1 MEASRFRVTLPLM
14 DAVTPLTA
22 LAARRVLLIVC
33 GGIAAYKSPD
43 VVRRLRDAGADVQVV
58 MTPAASAFITPLT
71 LQAVSGREV
80 RLELFDSAAEAA
92 MGHIELARWA
102 DVILIAPATA
112 DFLAR
117 LRLGLA
123 NDLATA
129 VCLASEAPLLA
140 APAMNQQMW
149 KHPATQDNLA
159 ALAARGVH
167 FAGPGAGSQACGEV
181 GPGRMLEALE
191 ICAAT
196 AALFARGVLSGC
208 RVLLTAGPTR
218 EPIDPVRYISNH
230 SSGKMG
236 YAIANALREA
246 GAQVTLIS
254 GPTSLASPNGVAM
267 VQVETAQQMFDAVMV
282 RLPTDI
288 FVATA
293 AVADYRVDHAAAHK
307 IKRKDR
313 ALELTLVPN
322 EDILKSVAT
331 SAVPPFTVGF
341 AAETDE
347 VERHAREKL
356 EKKAIDMVAAN
367 LVGGAGLGFNA
378 DDNELLV
385 IWRGGSQRLARAAKT
400 QLARAL
406 VDVIAA
412 RYAARTDSQTRVY
425 SGS

>member
-1 MEASRFRVTLPLM
+1 M
-14 DAVTPLTA
+14 DAATPPNA
-22 LAARRVLLIVC
+22 LAARRILLIVS
-33 GGIAAYKSPD
+33 GGIAAYKAPD
-43 VVRRLRDAGADVQVV
+43 VVRRLRDAGAEVQVV
-58 MTPAASAFITPLT
+58 MTPAAGAFITPLT

-80 RLELFDSAAEAA
+80 RAELFDPAAEAA

-102 DVILIAPATA
+102 DAIVVAPATA

-117 LRLGLA
+117 LRLGMA

-129 VCLASEAPLLA
+129 VCLASEAPILA

-159 ALAARGVH
+159 ALTARGVRL
-167 FAGPGAGSQACGEV
+167 AGPGAGSQACGEV
-181 GPGRMLEALE
+181 GPGRMQEAHE

-196 AALFARGVLSGC
+196 AALFERDLLTGV

-236 YAIANALREA
+236 YAIATALRDA
-246 GAQVTLIS
+246 GARVTLVS
-254 GPTSLASPNGVAM
+254 GPTILPPPAGVTLLR
-267 VQVETAQQMFDAVMV
+267 VETANEMHDAVMA

-293 AVADYRVDHAAAHK
+293 AVADYRIDNAAANK
-307 IKRKDR
+307 IKRSDS
-313 ALELTLVPN
+313 ALELKLVPN
-322 EDILKSVAT
+322 PDILKCVAAT
-331 SAVPPFTVGF
+331 RPPPFTVGF
-341 AAETDE
+341 AAETND
-347 VERHAREKL
+347 VERHARDKL
-356 EKKAIDMVAAN
+356 ERKAIDMVAAN

-385 IWRGGSQRLARAAKT
+385 IWREGSKLLPRAAKT
-400 QLARAL
+400 RLARAL
-406 VDVIAA
+406 VDVIAE
-412 RYAARTDSQTRVY
+412 RYAARASA
-425 SGS
+425 

>member
-1 MEASRFRVTLPLM
+1 MEARRFRVISRRM
-14 DAVTPLTA
+14 EAVTPLTA
-22 LAARRVLLIVC
+22 LAARRVLLIVG

-43 VVRRLRDAGADVQVV
+43 VVRRLRDAGAEVQVV

-80 RLELFDSAAEAA
+80 RNELFDSAAEAA

-102 DVILIAPATA
+102 DVILVAPATA

-129 VCLASEAPLLA
+129 VCLASQAPILA

-159 ALAARGVH
+159 VLRARGLR
-167 FAGPGAGSQACGEV
+167 FAGPGAGLQACGEV
-181 GPGRMLEALE
+181 GPGRMLEAIE
-191 ICAAT
+191 ICVAT
-196 AALFARGVLSGC
+196 AAIFETGLLAGQ

-236 YAIANALREA
+236 YALASALRDA
-246 GAQVTLIS
+246 GARVTLVS
-254 GPTSLASPNGVAM
+254 GPTALTAPVGITLLS
-267 VQVETAQQMFDAVMV
+267 VESAEQMFDAVMAS
-282 RLPTDI
+282 LPTDI
-288 FVATA
+288 FIATA
-293 AVADYRVDHAAAHK
+293 AVADYRPANAAELK
-307 IKRKDR
+307 IKRSSS
-313 ALELTLVPN
+313 TLDLQLVAN
-322 EDILKSVAT
+322 KDILKCVAAT
-331 SAVPPFTVGF
+331 SPAPFTVGF
-341 AAETDE
+341 AAETNDL
-347 VERHAREKL
+347 ERHARDKL
-356 EKKAIDMVAAN
+356 ENKAIDMVAAN
-367 LVGGAGLGFNA
+367 LVGGAGQGFNA

-385 IWRGGSQRLARAAKT
+385 LWRGGSQSLPRDTKTRLAH
-400 QLARAL
+400 AL

-412 RYAARTDSQTRVY
+412 RYAARHGGEAHVY
-425 SGS
+425 

>member
-1 MEASRFRVTLPLM
+1 MEAPRFRVISRVM

-22 LAARRVLLIVC
+22 LAARRVLLIVS

-43 VVRRLRDAGADVQVV
+43 VVRRLRDAGAEVQVV
-58 MTPAASAFITPLT
+58 MTPAASAFITPLS

-80 RLELFDSAAEAA
+80 RAELFDPSAEAA

-102 DVILIAPATA
+102 DVVLIAPATA

-129 VCLASEAPLLA
+129 VCLATEARMLA

-159 ALAARGVH
+159 ALVARGLR

-181 GPGRMLEALE
+181 GPGRMLEAVE

-196 AALFARGVLSGC
+196 AAVFERGLLSGR

-236 YAIANALREA
+236 YALATALREA
-246 GAQVTLIS
+246 GALVTLVS
-254 GPTSLASPNGVAM
+254 GPTNLPPPAGVSM
-267 VQVETAQQMFDAVMV
+267 VAVETAQQMHEAVMAC
-282 RLPTDI
+282 LPTDI

-293 AVADYRVDHAAAHK
+293 AVADYRVDHAAVNK
-307 IKRKDR
+307 IKRRDS
-313 ALELTLVPN
+313 ALELKLVPN
-322 EDILKSVAT
+322 EDILKCVAAT
-331 SAVPPFTVGF
+331 VPPPFTVGF
-341 AAETDE
+341 AAETND
-347 VERHAREKL
+347 VEQHARDKL
-356 EKKAIDMVAAN
+356 EHKAIDMVAAN
-367 LVGGAGLGFNA
+367 LVGGANLGFNA

-385 IWRGGSQRLARAAKT
+385 IWRGGSQRLPRTAKT
-400 QLARAL
+400 RLARAL

-412 RYAARTDSQTRVY
+412 RYAARVAV
-425 SGS
+425 

>member
-1 MEASRFRVTLPLM
+1 MM
-14 DAVTPLTA
+14 DAATPLTA

-33 GGIAAYKSPD
+33 GGIAAYKAPD
-43 VVRRLRDAGADVQVV
+43 VVRRLRDAGAEVQVV

-80 RLELFDSAAEAA
+80 RNELFDPAAEAA

-117 LRLGLA
+117 LRLGMANCLA
-123 NDLATA
+123 SA
-129 VCLASEAPLLA
+129 VCLATEAPLLA

-159 ALAARGVH
+159 ALAARGVR

-181 GPGRMLEALE
+181 GPGRMLEAVE

-196 AALFARGVLSGC
+196 AAMFEHGLLSGC

-236 YAIANALREA
+236 YAIAAALREA
-246 GAQVTLIS
+246 GALVTLVS
-254 GPTSLASPNGVAM
+254 GPTILAPPAGVQVVA
-267 VQVETAQQMFDAVMV
+267 VETAQQMYDAVMA

-293 AVADYRVDHAAAHK
+293 AVADYRVDNAATNK
-307 IKRKDR
+307 IKRRDS
-313 ALELTLVPN
+313 ALELKLVPN
-322 EDILKSVAT
+322 EDILKSVAAM
-331 SAVPPFTVGF
+331 SSPPFTVGF
-341 AAETDE
+341 AAETNAVDH
-347 VERHAREKL
+347 HAREKL
-356 EKKAIDMVAAN
+356 ERNAIDMVAAN
-367 LVGGAGLGFNA
+367 LVGAAGLGFNA

-385 IWRGGSQRLARAAKT
+385 IWRGGSQLLPRAAKT
-400 QLARAL
+400 RLARAL

-412 RYAARTDSQTRVY
+412 RFAARAQP
-425 SGS
+425 

>member
-1 MEASRFRVTLPLM
+1 M
-14 DAVTPLTA
+14 DAATPPNA
-22 LAARRVLLIVC
+22 LAARRILLIVS
-33 GGIAAYKSPD
+33 GGIAAYKAPD
-43 VVRRLRDAGADVQVV
+43 VVRRLRDAGAEVQVV
-58 MTPAASAFITPLT
+58 MTPAAGAFITPLT

-80 RLELFDSAAEAA
+80 RAELFDPAAEAA

-102 DVILIAPATA
+102 DAIVVAPATA

-117 LRLGLA
+117 LRLGMA

-129 VCLASEAPLLA
+129 VCLASEAPTLA

-159 ALAARGVH
+159 ALTARGVRL
-167 FAGPGAGSQACGEV
+167 AGPGAGSQACGEV
-181 GPGRMLEALE
+181 GPGRMQEAHE

-196 AALFARGVLSGC
+196 VALFERDLLTGV

-236 YAIANALREA
+236 YAIATALRDA
-246 GAQVTLIS
+246 GARVTLVS
-254 GPTSLASPNGVAM
+254 GPTILPPPAGVTLLR
-267 VQVETAQQMFDAVMV
+267 VETANEMHDAVMA

-293 AVADYRVDHAAAHK
+293 AVADYRIDNAAANK
-307 IKRKDR
+307 IKRSDS
-313 ALELTLVPN
+313 ALELKLVPN
-322 EDILKSVAT
+322 PDILKCVAAT
-331 SAVPPFTVGF
+331 RPPPFTVGF
-341 AAETDE
+341 AAETND
-347 VERHAREKL
+347 VERHARDKL
-356 EKKAIDMVAAN
+356 ERKAIDMVAAN

-385 IWRGGSQRLARAAKT
+385 IWREGSKLLPRAAKT
-400 QLARAL
+400 HLARAL
-406 VDVIAA
+406 VDVIAE
-412 RYAARTDSQTRVY
+412 RYAARASA
-425 SGS
+425 

>member
-1 MEASRFRVTLPLM
+1 MEAQRFRVISRVM

-22 LAARRVLLIVC
+22 LAARRVLLIVS
-33 GGIAAYKSPD
+33 GGIAAYKAPD
-43 VVRRLRDAGADVQVV
+43 VVRRLRDAGAEVQVV
-58 MTPAASAFITPLT
+58 MTPAAGAFITPLT
-71 LQAVSGREV
+71 LQAVSGHEV
-80 RLELFDSAAEAA
+80 RAELFDPAAEAA

-102 DVILIAPATA
+102 DVVLIAPATA

-129 VCLASEAPLLA
+129 VCLATEAPMLA

-159 ALAARGVH
+159 ALAARGLR

-181 GPGRMLEALE
+181 GPGRMLEAVE
-191 ICAAT
+191 ICGAT
-196 AALFARGVLSGC
+196 AALFERGLLTGS

-236 YAIANALREA
+236 YALAAALREA
-246 GAQVTLIS
+246 GALVTLVS
-254 GPTSLASPNGVAM
+254 GPTLLPPPPGVVM
-267 VQVETAQQMFDAVMV
+267 VAVETAQQMYEAVMA

-293 AVADYRVDHAAAHK
+293 AVADYRVDNAAANK
-307 IKRKDR
+307 IKRRDS
-313 ALELTLVPN
+313 ALELKLVPN
-322 EDILKSVAT
+322 QDILKCVAAT
-331 SAVPPFTVGF
+331 VPPPFTVGF
-341 AAETDE
+341 AAETND
-347 VERHAREKL
+347 VEHHAREKL
-356 EKKAIDMVAAN
+356 ERKAIDMVAAN
-367 LVGGAGLGFNA
+367 LVGGANLGFNA

-385 IWRGGSQRLARAAKT
+385 IWRGGSQHLPRTAKT
-400 QLARAL
+400 RLARAL

-412 RYAARTDSQTRVY
+412 RYATR
-425 SGS
+425 SATPGTT

>member
-1 MEASRFRVTLPLM
+1 MEAPRFRVISRVM

-22 LAARRVLLIVC
+22 LAARRVLLIVS
-33 GGIAAYKSPD
+33 GGIAAYKAPD
-43 VVRRLRDAGADVQVV
+43 VVRRLRDAGAEVQVV
-58 MTPAASAFITPLT
+58 MTPAAGAFITPLS

-80 RLELFDSAAEAA
+80 RAELFDPAAEAA

-102 DVILIAPATA
+102 DVVLIAPATA

-123 NDLATA
+123 NDLASA
-129 VCLASEAPLLA
+129 VCLASEAPILA

-159 ALAARGVH
+159 ALAARGLH
-167 FAGPGAGSQACGEV
+167 IAGPGAGSQACGEV

-196 AALFARGVLSGC
+196 AALFERGLLTGR

-236 YAIANALREA
+236 YALATALREA
-246 GAQVTLIS
+246 GALVTLIS
-254 GPTSLASPNGVAM
+254 GPTILPPPAGVSM
-267 VQVETAQQMFDAVMV
+267 VAVETAQQMHEAVMA

-293 AVADYRVDHAAAHK
+293 AVADYRVDHAAVNK
-307 IKRKDR
+307 IKRRDSV
-313 ALELTLVPN
+313 LELKLVPN
-322 EDILKSVAT
+322 EDILKCVAAT
-331 SAVPPFTVGF
+331 VPPPFTVGF
-341 AAETDE
+341 AAETND
-347 VERHAREKL
+347 VEQHARDKL
-356 EKKAIDMVAAN
+356 ERKAIDMVAAN
-367 LVGGAGLGFNA
+367 LVGGANVGFNA

-385 IWRGGSQRLARAAKT
+385 IWRGGSLHLPRTTKT
-400 QLARAL
+400 RLARAL

-412 RYAARTDSQTRVY
+412 RYAARAAIECAVP
-425 SGS
+425 

>member
-1 MEASRFRVTLPLM
+1 MEAPRFRVISRVM
-14 DAVTPLTA
+14 DAATPLTA
-22 LAARRVLLIVC
+22 LAARRVLLIVS

-43 VVRRLRDAGADVQVV
+43 VVRRLRDAGAEVQVV
-58 MTPAASAFITPLT
+58 MTPAASAFITPLS

-80 RLELFDSAAEAA
+80 RTELFDPAAEAA

-102 DVILIAPATA
+102 DVVLIAPATA

-123 NDLATA
+123 NCLATA
-129 VCLASEAPLLA
+129 VCLATEAPMLA

-149 KHPATQDNLA
+149 THPATQDNLA
-159 ALAARGVH
+159 ALAARGLR
-167 FAGPGAGSQACGEV
+167 FAGPGVGNQACGEV
-181 GPGRMLEALE
+181 GPGRMLEAVE

-196 AALFARGVLSGC
+196 AAVFERRLLSGR

-236 YAIANALREA
+236 YALATALREA
-246 GAQVTLIS
+246 GALVTLVS
-254 GPTSLASPNGVAM
+254 GPTNLPPPAGVSM
-267 VQVETAQQMFDAVMV
+267 VAVETAQQMHEAVMA

-293 AVADYRVDHAAAHK
+293 AVADYRVDHAAVNK
-307 IKRKDR
+307 IKRRDS
-313 ALELTLVPN
+313 ALELKLVPN
-322 EDILKSVAT
+322 EDILKCVAASVP
-331 SAVPPFTVGF
+331 PPFTVGF
-341 AAETDE
+341 AAETNDLE
-347 VERHAREKL
+347 QHAREKL
-356 EKKAIDMVAAN
+356 ERKAIDMVAAN
-367 LVGGAGLGFNA
+367 LVGGANLGFNA

-385 IWRGGSQRLARAAKT
+385 IWRGGSQRLPRTAKT
-400 QLARAL
+400 RLARAL

-412 RYAARTDSQTRVY
+412 RYAARVAL
-425 SGS
+425 

>member
-1 MEASRFRVTLPLM
+1 M
-14 DAVTPLTA
+14 DAALPPNA
-22 LAARRVLLIVC
+22 LAARRVLLIVS
-33 GGIAAYKSPD
+33 GGIAAYKAPD
-43 VVRRLRDAGADVQVV
+43 VVRRLRDAGAEVQVV
-58 MTPAASAFITPLT
+58 MTPAAGAFITPLT

-80 RLELFDSAAEAA
+80 RAELFDPAAEAA

-117 LRLGLA
+117 LRLGMA
-123 NDLATA
+123 NDLASA
-129 VCLASEAPLLA
+129 VCLASEAPILA

-159 ALAARGVH
+159 ALAARGVR

-181 GPGRMLEALE
+181 GPGRMLEATE

-196 AALFARGVLSGC
+196 AALFERDLLSGV

-236 YAIANALREA
+236 YAIATALREA
-246 GAQVTLIS
+246 GAIVTLVS
-254 GPTSLASPNGVAM
+254 GPTILPPPAGVTL
-267 VQVETAQQMFDAVMV
+267 VNVETARDMHEAVMA

-293 AVADYRVDHAAAHK
+293 AVADYRIDNAASNK
-307 IKRKDR
+307 IKRSDS
-313 ALELTLVPN
+313 ALELKLVPN
-322 EDILKSVAT
+322 PDILKCVAA
-331 SAVPPFTVGF
+331 SAAPPFTVGF
-341 AAETDE
+341 AAETND
-347 VERHAREKL
+347 VERHARDKL
-356 EKKAIDMVAAN
+356 ERKAIDMVAAN

-378 DDNELLV
+378 DDNELMV
-385 IWRGGSQRLARAAKT
+385 IWRDGSRLLPRAAKT
-400 QLARAL
+400 RLARTL
-406 VDVIAA
+406 VDVIAE
-412 RYAARTDSQTRVY
+412 RYAARAAR
-425 SGS
+425 

>member
-1 MEASRFRVTLPLM
+1 MEAPRFRVISRVM
-14 DAVTPLTA
+14 DAATPLTA
-22 LAARRVLLIVC
+22 LAARRVLLIVS

-43 VVRRLRDAGADVQVV
+43 VVRRLRDAGAEVQVV
-58 MTPAASAFITPLT
+58 MTPAASAFITPLS

-80 RLELFDSAAEAA
+80 RTELFDPAAEAA

-102 DVILIAPATA
+102 DVVLIAPATA

-123 NDLATA
+123 NCLATA
-129 VCLASEAPLLA
+129 VCLATEAPMLA

-149 KHPATQDNLA
+149 THPATQDNLA
-159 ALAARGVH
+159 ALAARGLR
-167 FAGPGAGSQACGEV
+167 FAGPGVGNQACGEV
-181 GPGRMLEALE
+181 GPGRMLEAVE

-196 AALFARGVLSGC
+196 AAVFERGLLSGR

-236 YAIANALREA
+236 YALATALREA
-246 GAQVTLIS
+246 GALVTLVS
-254 GPTSLASPNGVAM
+254 GPTNLPPPAGVSM
-267 VQVETAQQMFDAVMV
+267 VAVETAQQMHEAVMA

-293 AVADYRVDHAAAHK
+293 AVADYRVDHAAVNK
-307 IKRKDR
+307 IKRRDS
-313 ALELTLVPN
+313 ALELKLVPN
-322 EDILKSVAT
+322 EDILKCVAASVP
-331 SAVPPFTVGF
+331 PPFTVGF
-341 AAETDE
+341 AAETND
-347 VERHAREKL
+347 VEQHAREKL
-356 EKKAIDMVAAN
+356 ERKAIDMVAAN
-367 LVGGAGLGFNA
+367 LVGGANLGFNA

-385 IWRGGSQRLARAAKT
+385 IWRGGSQHLPRTAKT
-400 QLARAL
+400 RLARAL

-412 RYAARTDSQTRVY
+412 RYAARAAL
-425 SGS
+425 

>member
-1 MEASRFRVTLPLM
+1 M
-14 DAVTPLTA
+14 DAITPLTI
-22 LAARRVLLIVC
+22 LTARRVLLIVS
-33 GGIAAYKSPD
+33 GGIAAYKSPE
-43 VVRRLRDAGADVQVV
+43 VVRRLRDAGAEVQVV

-80 RLELFDSAAEAA
+80 RNELFDSAAEAA

-129 VCLASEAPLLA
+129 VCLASEAPILA

-149 KHPATQDNLA
+149 QHPATQDNLV
-159 ALAARGVH
+159 ALRTRGLRI
-167 FAGPGAGSQACGEV
+167 AGPGVGSQACGEV
-181 GPGRMLEALE
+181 GAGRMLEAAE

-196 AALFARGVLSGC
+196 AAVFAHGRLAGQ

-236 YAIANALREA
+236 YALAAALCDA
-246 GAQVTLIS
+246 GAVVTLVS
-254 GPTSLASPNGVAM
+254 GPSVLPPPAGVTM
-267 VQVETAQQMFDAVMV
+267 VNVETAQQMFEAVMA

-288 FVATA
+288 FIATA
-293 AVADYRVDHAAAHK
+293 AVADYRPAVAAERK
-307 IKRKDR
+307 IKRSNK
-313 ALELTLVPN
+313 ALELQLVPN
-322 EDILKSVAT
+322 EDILKRVAA
-331 SAVPPFTVGF
+331 SPSPPFTVGF
-341 AAETDE
+341 AAETDNL
-347 VERHAREKL
+347 ERHARDKL
-356 EKKAIDMVAAN
+356 ENKAIDMVAAN
-367 LVGGAGLGFNA
+367 QVGATGLGFNA

-385 IWRGGSQRLARAAKT
+385 IWRGGLQRLPRAAKPR
-400 QLARAL
+400 LARAL
-406 VDVIAA
+406 VDVIAN
-412 RYAARTDSQTRVY
+412 RYAERD
-425 SGS
+425 G

>member
-1 MEASRFRVTLPLM
+1 MPLN
-14 DAVTPLTA
+14 A
-22 LAARRVLLIVC
+22 LAARRVLLIVS

-43 VVRRLRDAGADVQVV
+43 VVRRLRDAGAEVQVV

-80 RLELFDSAAEAA
+80 RNELFDSAAEAA

-102 DVILIAPATA
+102 DVVLVAPATA

-129 VCLASEAPLLA
+129 VCLATEAPILA

-149 KHPATQDNLA
+149 KHAATQDNLA
-159 ALAARGVH
+159 ALRARGLRT
-167 FAGPGAGSQACGEV
+167 AGPGAGSQACGEV
-181 GPGRMLEALE
+181 GPGRMLEATE

-196 AALFARGVLSGC
+196 AAVFEHGQLAGQ

-236 YAIANALREA
+236 YALATALRDA
-246 GAQVTLIS
+246 GAVVTLVS
-254 GPTSLASPNGVAM
+254 GPTALPAPVGVT
-267 VQVETAQQMFDAVMV
+267 VLGVETAQQMFEAVMA

-288 FVATA
+288 FIATA
-293 AVADYRVDHAAAHK
+293 AVADYRPANAAEMK
-307 IKRKDR
+307 IKRSSSV
-313 ALELTLVPN
+313 LELKLVAN
-322 EDILKSVAT
+322 QDILKCVAAT
-331 SAVPPFTVGF
+331 SPAPFTVGF
-341 AAETDE
+341 AAETND
-347 VERHAREKL
+347 VERHARDKL
-356 EKKAIDMVAAN
+356 ENKAIDMVAAN

-385 IWRGGSQRLARAAKT
+385 IWRGGSQHLRRAAKT
-400 QLARAL
+400 RLARAL

-412 RYAARTDSQTRVY
+412 RYAARN
-425 SGS
+425 GA

>member
-1 MEASRFRVTLPLM
+1 MEAPRFRVISRVM
-14 DAVTPLTA
+14 DAATPLTA
-22 LAARRVLLIVC
+22 LAARRVLLIVS

-43 VVRRLRDAGADVQVV
+43 VVRRLRDAGAEVQVV
-58 MTPAASAFITPLT
+58 MTPAASAFITPLS

-80 RLELFDSAAEAA
+80 RTELFDPAAEAA

-102 DVILIAPATA
+102 DVVLIAPATA

-123 NDLATA
+123 NCLATA
-129 VCLASEAPLLA
+129 VCLATEAPMLA

-149 KHPATQDNLA
+149 MHPATQDNLA
-159 ALAARGVH
+159 ALAARGLR
-167 FAGPGAGSQACGEV
+167 FAGPGVGNQACGEV
-181 GPGRMLEALE
+181 GPGRMLEAVE

-196 AALFARGVLSGC
+196 AAVFERGLLSGR

-236 YAIANALREA
+236 YALATALREA
-246 GAQVTLIS
+246 GALVTLVS
-254 GPTSLASPNGVAM
+254 GPTNLPPPAGVSM
-267 VQVETAQQMFDAVMV
+267 VAVETAQQMHEAVMA

-293 AVADYRVDHAAAHK
+293 AVADYRVDHAAVNK
-307 IKRKDR
+307 IKRRDS
-313 ALELTLVPN
+313 ALELKLVPN
-322 EDILKSVAT
+322 EDILKCVAASVP
-331 SAVPPFTVGF
+331 PPFTVGF
-341 AAETDE
+341 AAETND
-347 VERHAREKL
+347 VEQHAREKL
-356 EKKAIDMVAAN
+356 ERKAIDMVAAN
-367 LVGGAGLGFNA
+367 LVGGANLGFNA

-385 IWRGGSQRLARAAKT
+385 IWRGGSQHLPRTAKT
-400 QLARAL
+400 RLARAL

-412 RYAARTDSQTRVY
+412 RYAARVAL
-425 SGS
+425 

>member
-1 MEASRFRVTLPLM
+1 M
-14 DAVTPLTA
+14 DVVTPLTA
-22 LAARRVLLIVC
+22 LAARRVLLIVS

-58 MTPAASAFITPLT
+58 MTPAAGAFITPLT

-80 RLELFDSAAEAA
+80 RTELFDRAAEAA

-117 LRLGLA
+117 VRLGLA

-129 VCLASEAPLLA
+129 VCLASEAPILA

-149 KHPATQDNLA
+149 KHPATQDNLT
-159 ALAARGVH
+159 ALAARGMH

-181 GPGRMLEALE
+181 GPGRMLEAIE

-196 AALFARGVLSGC
+196 AALFERGLLTGR

-236 YAIANALREA
+236 YAIATALREA
-246 GAQVTLIS
+246 GALVTLIS
-254 GPTSLASPNGVAM
+254 GPTILPPPAGVAT
-267 VQVETAQQMFDAVMV
+267 VEVETAQQMYEAVMA

-288 FVATA
+288 FIATA
-293 AVADYRVDHAAAHK
+293 AVADYRVDNAAANK
-307 IKRKDR
+307 IKRQDR
-313 ALELTLVPN
+313 ALELKLVPN
-322 EDILKSVAT
+322 EDILKSVAAT
-331 SAVPPFTVGF
+331 KPPPFTVGF
-341 AAETDE
+341 AAETNE

-356 EKKAIDMVAAN
+356 AKKAIDMVAAN
-367 LVGGAGLGFNA
+367 LVGGASLGFNA

-385 IWRGGSQRLARAAKT
+385 IWRGGSQLLPRAAKT
-400 QLARAL
+400 RLARDL

-412 RYAARTDSQTRVY
+412 RYAARLDT
-425 SGS
+425 

>member
-1 MEASRFRVTLPLM
+1 M
-14 DAVTPLTA
+14 DDVTPLTA

-43 VVRRLRDAGADVQVV
+43 VVRRLRDAGAEVQVV

-80 RLELFDSAAEAA
+80 RSELFDPAAEAA

-123 NDLATA
+123 NDLASA
-129 VCLASEAPLLA
+129 VCLASEAPILA

-149 KHPATQDNLA
+149 KHPATQDNLT
-159 ALAARGVH
+159 ALAARGVR

-181 GPGRMLEALE
+181 GPGRMLEAIE

-196 AALFARGVLSGC
+196 AQLFERDLLTGC

-218 EPIDPVRYISNH
+218 EAIDPVRYISNH

-236 YAIANALREA
+236 YALATALREA
-246 GAQVTLIS
+246 GAVVTLVS
-254 GPTSLASPNGVAM
+254 GPTILPPPVGVTL
-267 VQVETAQQMFDAVMV
+267 VTVETAQQMYDAVMA

-293 AVADYRVDHAAAHK
+293 AVADYRVDNAAANK
-307 IKRKDR
+307 IKRSGS
-313 ALELTLVPN
+313 ALELKLVPN
-322 EDILKSVAT
+322 PDILKCVAAT
-331 SAVPPFTVGF
+331 APPPFTVGF
-341 AAETDE
+341 AAETND

-356 EKKAIDMVAAN
+356 DKKAIDMVAAN

-385 IWRGGSQRLARAAKT
+385 IWRDGSQLLPRAAKT
-400 QLARAL
+400 RLARAL

-412 RYAARTDSQTRVY
+412 RYAARVAT
-425 SGS
+425 

>member
-1 MEASRFRVTLPLM
+1 MEARRFRVISCVM

-22 LAARRVLLIVC
+22 LAARRVLLIVS

-43 VVRRLRDAGADVQVV
+43 VVRRLRDAGAEVQVV
-58 MTPAASAFITPLT
+58 MTPAASAFITPLS

-80 RLELFDSAAEAA
+80 RAELFDPAAEAA

-102 DVILIAPATA
+102 DVVLIAPATA

-123 NDLATA
+123 NCLATA
-129 VCLASEAPLLA
+129 VCLATEAPMLA

-159 ALAARGVH
+159 ALAARGLR

-181 GPGRMLEALE
+181 GPGRMLEAIE

-196 AALFARGVLSGC
+196 AALFERGLLSGR

-236 YAIANALREA
+236 YALATALREA
-246 GAQVTLIS
+246 GALVTLVS
-254 GPTSLASPNGVAM
+254 GPTHLPPPAGVSM
-267 VQVETAQQMFDAVMV
+267 VAVETAQQMHAAVMA

-293 AVADYRVDHAAAHK
+293 AVADYRVDHAAVSK
-307 IKRKDR
+307 IKRRDST
-313 ALELTLVPN
+313 LELKLVPN
-322 EDILKSVAT
+322 EDILKCVAASVP
-331 SAVPPFTVGF
+331 PPFTVGF
-341 AAETDE
+341 AAETND
-347 VERHAREKL
+347 VEQHARDKL
-356 EKKAIDMVAAN
+356 ERKAIDMVAAN
-367 LVGGAGLGFNA
+367 LVGGANLGFNA

-385 IWRGGSQRLARAAKT
+385 IWRGGSLHLPRTAKT
-400 QLARAL
+400 RLARAL

-412 RYAARTDSQTRVY
+412 RYAARV
-425 SGS
+425 GV

>member
-1 MEASRFRVTLPLM
+1 MM
-14 DAVTPLTA
+14 DAATPLTA
-22 LAARRVLLIVC
+22 LAARRVLLIVS
-33 GGIAAYKSPD
+33 GGIAAYKAPD
-43 VVRRLRDAGADVQVV
+43 VVRRLRDAGAEVQVV

-80 RLELFDSAAEAA
+80 RNELFDPAAEAA

-117 LRLGLA
+117 LRLGMANCLA
-123 NDLATA
+123 SA
-129 VCLASEAPLLA
+129 VCLATEAPLLA

-159 ALAARGVH
+159 ALAARGVR

-181 GPGRMLEALE
+181 GPGRMLEAVE

-196 AALFARGVLSGC
+196 AALFEHGLLNGC

-236 YAIANALREA
+236 YAIATALREA
-246 GAQVTLIS
+246 GAIVTLVS
-254 GPTSLASPNGVAM
+254 GPTILPPPAGVTL
-267 VQVETAQQMFDAVMV
+267 VNVETARDMHEAVMA

-293 AVADYRVDHAAAHK
+293 AVADYRIDNAASNK
-307 IKRKDR
+307 IKRSDS
-313 ALELTLVPN
+313 ALELKLVPN
-322 EDILKSVAT
+322 PDILKCVAA
-331 SAVPPFTVGF
+331 SAAPPFTVGF
-341 AAETDE
+341 AAETND
-347 VERHAREKL
+347 VERHARDKL
-356 EKKAIDMVAAN
+356 ERKAIDMVAAN

-378 DDNELLV
+378 DDNELMV
-385 IWRGGSQRLARAAKT
+385 IWRDGSRLLPRAAKT
-400 QLARAL
+400 RLARTL
-406 VDVIAA
+406 VDVIAE
-412 RYAARTDSQTRVY
+412 RYAARAAR
-425 SGS
+425 

>member
-1 MEASRFRVTLPLM
+1 M
-14 DAVTPLTA
+14 DTVTPLTA
-22 LAARRVLLIVC
+22 LAARRVLLIVS

-43 VVRRLRDAGADVQVV
+43 VVRRLRDAGAEVQVV
-58 MTPAASAFITPLT
+58 MTPAASVFITPLT

-80 RLELFDSAAEAA
+80 RNELFDRAAEAA

-102 DVILIAPATA
+102 DVILVAPATA

-117 LRLGLA
+117 LRLGFA

-129 VCLASEAPLLA
+129 VCLASEAPILA

-149 KHPATQDNLA
+149 THAATQDNLA
-159 ALAARGVH
+159 ALRARGVR

-181 GPGRMLEALE
+181 GPGRMLEATE

-196 AALFARGVLSGC
+196 VALFEHGLLAGQ

-236 YAIANALREA
+236 YALATALREA
-246 GAQVTLIS
+246 GALVTLVS
-254 GPTSLASPNGVAM
+254 GPTMLSPPAGVT
-267 VQVETAQQMFDAVMV
+267 VLGVETAQQMFEAVMA

-288 FVATA
+288 FIGTA
-293 AVADYRVDHAAAHK
+293 AVADYRPADAAALK
-307 IKRKDR
+307 IKRSSSV
-313 ALELTLVPN
+313 LELKLVPN
-322 EDILKSVAT
+322 EDILKRVAAT
-331 SAVPPFTVGF
+331 LPPPFTVGF
-341 AAETDE
+341 AAETND
-347 VERHAREKL
+347 VERHARDKL
-356 EKKAIDMVAAN
+356 DNKAIDMVAAN

-385 IWRGGSQRLARAAKT
+385 IWRGGSQRLPRAAKT
-400 QLARAL
+400 RLARAL
-406 VDVIAA
+406 VVVIAA
-412 RYAARTDSQTRVY
+412 RYAARN
-425 SGS
+425 GA

>member
-1 MEASRFRVTLPLM
+1 MEAPRFRVISRVM
-14 DAVTPLTA
+14 DAATPLTA
-22 LAARRVLLIVC
+22 LAARRVLLIVS

-43 VVRRLRDAGADVQVV
+43 VVRRLRDAGAEVQVV
-58 MTPAASAFITPLT
+58 MTPAASAFITPLS

-80 RLELFDSAAEAA
+80 RAELFDPSAEAA

-102 DVILIAPATA
+102 DVVLIAPATA

-129 VCLASEAPLLA
+129 VCLATEAPMLA

-159 ALAARGVH
+159 ALVARGLR

-181 GPGRMLEALE
+181 GPGRMLEARE

-196 AALFARGVLSGC
+196 AALFERGLLSGR

-236 YAIANALREA
+236 YALATALREA
-246 GAQVTLIS
+246 GALVTLVS
-254 GPTSLASPNGVAM
+254 GPTNLPPPAGVSM
-267 VQVETAQQMFDAVMV
+267 VAVETAQQMHEAVMAC
-282 RLPTDI
+282 LPTDI

-293 AVADYRVDHAAAHK
+293 AVADYRVDNAAINK
-307 IKRKDR
+307 IKRRDS
-313 ALELTLVPN
+313 ALELKLVPN
-322 EDILKSVAT
+322 EDILKCVAASVP
-331 SAVPPFTVGF
+331 PPFTVGF
-341 AAETDE
+341 AAETHD
-347 VERHAREKL
+347 VEQHARAKL
-356 EKKAIDMVAAN
+356 ERKAIDMVAAN
-367 LVGGAGLGFNA
+367 LVGGANIGFNA

-385 IWRGGSQRLARAAKT
+385 IWRGGSQHLPRAAKT
-400 QLARAL
+400 RLARAL

-412 RYAARTDSQTRVY
+412 RYAARVAV
-425 SGS
+425 

>member
-1 MEASRFRVTLPLM
+1 MEAPRFRVISAMM
-14 DAVTPLTA
+14 DAATPLTT

-33 GGIAAYKSPD
+33 GGIAAYKAPD
-43 VVRRLRDAGADVQVV
+43 VVRRLRDAGAEVQVV

-80 RLELFDSAAEAA
+80 RNELFDPAAEAA

-117 LRLGLA
+117 LRLGMANCLA
-123 NDLATA
+123 SA
-129 VCLASEAPLLA
+129 VCLATEAPLLA

-159 ALAARGVH
+159 ALAARGVR

-181 GPGRMLEALE
+181 GPGRMLEAVE

-196 AALFARGVLSGC
+196 AALFEHGLLSGC

-236 YAIANALREA
+236 YAIAAALREA
-246 GAQVTLIS
+246 GALVTLVS
-254 GPTSLASPNGVAM
+254 GPTILAPPAGVTVVA
-267 VQVETAQQMFDAVMV
+267 VETAQQMYDAVMA

-293 AVADYRVDHAAAHK
+293 AVADYRVDNAASNK
-307 IKRKDR
+307 IKRRDS
-313 ALELTLVPN
+313 ALELKLVPT
-322 EDILKSVAT
+322 EDILKAVAAT
-331 SAVPPFTVGF
+331 SAPPFTVGF
-341 AAETDE
+341 AAETND
-347 VERHAREKL
+347 VEHHAREKL
-356 EKKAIDMVAAN
+356 ERKAIDMVAAN
-367 LVGGAGLGFNA
+367 LVGAAGLGFNA

-385 IWRGGSQRLARAAKT
+385 IWRGGSQLLPRAAKT
-400 QLARAL
+400 RLARAL
-406 VDVIAA
+406 VEVIAA
-412 RYAARTDSQTRVY
+412 RYAAR
-425 SGS
+425 GLP

>member
-1 MEASRFRVTLPLM
+1 MM
-14 DAVTPLTA
+14 DAATPLTA

-33 GGIAAYKSPD
+33 GGIAAYKAPD
-43 VVRRLRDAGADVQVV
+43 VVRRLRDAGAEVQVV

-80 RLELFDSAAEAA
+80 RNELFDPAAEAA

-117 LRLGLA
+117 LRLGMANCLA
-123 NDLATA
+123 SA
-129 VCLASEAPLLA
+129 VCLATEAPLLA

-159 ALAARGVH
+159 ALAARGVR

-181 GPGRMLEALE
+181 GPGRMLEAVE

-196 AALFARGVLSGC
+196 AAMFEHGLLSGC

-236 YAIANALREA
+236 YAIAAALREA
-246 GAQVTLIS
+246 GALVTLVS
-254 GPTSLASPNGVAM
+254 GPTILAPPAGVQVVA
-267 VQVETAQQMFDAVMV
+267 VETAQQMYDAVMA

-293 AVADYRVDHAAAHK
+293 AVADYRVDNAATNK
-307 IKRKDR
+307 IKRCDS
-313 ALELTLVPN
+313 ALELKLVPN
-322 EDILKSVAT
+322 EDILKSVAAM
-331 SAVPPFTVGF
+331 SSPPFTVGF
-341 AAETDE
+341 AAETND
-347 VERHAREKL
+347 VEHHAREKL
-356 EKKAIDMVAAN
+356 ERKAIDMVAAN
-367 LVGGAGLGFNA
+367 LVGAAGLGFNA

-385 IWRGGSQRLARAAKT
+385 IWRGGSQLLPRAAKT
-400 QLARAL
+400 RLARAL

-412 RYAARTDSQTRVY
+412 RFAARAQP
-425 SGS
+425 

>member
-1 MEASRFRVTLPLM
+1 MPTN
-14 DAVTPLTA
+14 A
-22 LAARRVLLIVC
+22 LAARRVLLIVS

-80 RLELFDSAAEAA
+80 RNELFDSAAEAA

-117 LRLGLA
+117 LRMGLA

-129 VCLASEAPLLA
+129 VCLATQAPILA

-149 KHPATQDNLA
+149 KHAATEDNLA
-159 ALAARGVH
+159 ALRARGVRI
-167 FAGPGAGSQACGEV
+167 AGPGAGSQACGEV
-181 GPGRMLEALE
+181 GPGRMLEAGE

-196 AALFARGVLSGC
+196 AAVFATGLLAGQ

-236 YAIANALREA
+236 YALAGALRDA
-246 GAQVTLIS
+246 GALVTLVS
-254 GPTSLASPNGVAM
+254 GPTALPAPEGVI
-267 VQVETAQQMFDAVMV
+267 VLGIETAQQMFDAVMAS
-282 RLPTDI
+282 LPADI
-288 FVATA
+288 FIATA
-293 AVADYRVDHAAAHK
+293 AVADYRPATIAEQK
-307 IKRKDR
+307 IKR
-313 ALELTLVPN
+313 ASSTLDLQLVAN
-322 EDILKSVAT
+322 KDILKCVAAT
-331 SAVPPFTVGF
+331 SPAPFTVGF
-341 AAETDE
+341 AAETHD
-347 VERHAREKL
+347 VERHARDKL
-356 EKKAIDMVAAN
+356 EHKAIDMVAAN
-367 LVGGAGLGFNA
+367 LVGGPGLGFNA

-385 IWRGGSQRLARAAKT
+385 IWRGGKQSLPRAPKT
-400 QLARAL
+400 HLARAL
-406 VDVIAA
+406 VNVIAA
-412 RYAARTDSQTRVY
+412 RYAARNEA
-425 SGS
+425 

>member
-1 MEASRFRVTLPLM
+1 MM
-14 DAVTPLTA
+14 DAATPLTA

-33 GGIAAYKSPD
+33 GGIAAYKAPD
-43 VVRRLRDAGADVQVV
+43 VVRRLRDAGAEVQVV

-80 RLELFDSAAEAA
+80 RNELFDPAAEAA

-117 LRLGLA
+117 LRLGMANCLA
-123 NDLATA
+123 SA
-129 VCLASEAPLLA
+129 VCLATEAPLLA

-159 ALAARGVH
+159 ALAARGVR

-181 GPGRMLEALE
+181 GPGRMLEAVE

-196 AALFARGVLSGC
+196 AAMFEHGLLSGC

-236 YAIANALREA
+236 YAIAAALREA
-246 GAQVTLIS
+246 GALVTLVS
-254 GPTSLASPNGVAM
+254 GPTILAPPAGVQVVA
-267 VQVETAQQMFDAVMV
+267 VETAQQMYDAVMA

-293 AVADYRVDHAAAHK
+293 AVADYRVDNAATNK
-307 IKRKDR
+307 IKRRDST
-313 ALELTLVPN
+313 LELKLVPN
-322 EDILKSVAT
+322 EDILKSVAAM
-331 SAVPPFTVGF
+331 SSPPFTVGF
-341 AAETDE
+341 AAETND
-347 VERHAREKL
+347 VEHHAREKL
-356 EKKAIDMVAAN
+356 ERKAIDMVAAN
-367 LVGGAGLGFNA
+367 LVGAAGLGFNA

-385 IWRGGSQRLARAAKT
+385 IWRGGSQLLPRAAKT
-400 QLARAL
+400 RLARAL

-412 RYAARTDSQTRVY
+412 RFAARAQP
-425 SGS
+425 

>member
-1 MEASRFRVTLPLM
+1 MEAPRFRVISRVM

-22 LAARRVLLIVC
+22 LAARRVLLIVS
-33 GGIAAYKSPD
+33 GGIAAYKAPD
-43 VVRRLRDAGADVQVV
+43 VVRRLRDAGAEVQVV
-58 MTPAASAFITPLT
+58 MTPAAGAFITPLS

-80 RLELFDSAAEAA
+80 RAELFDPAAEAA

-102 DVILIAPATA
+102 DVVLIAPATA

-123 NDLATA
+123 NDLASA
-129 VCLASEAPLLA
+129 VCLASEAPILA

-159 ALAARGVH
+159 ALAARGLH
-167 FAGPGAGSQACGEV
+167 IAGPGAGSQACGEV
-181 GPGRMLEALE
+181 GPGRMLEAVE

-196 AALFARGVLSGC
+196 AALFERGLLTGR

-236 YAIANALREA
+236 YALATALREA
-246 GAQVTLIS
+246 GALVTLVS
-254 GPTSLASPNGVAM
+254 GPTILPSPAGVSM
-267 VQVETAQQMFDAVMV
+267 VAVETAQQMHEAVMA

-293 AVADYRVDHAAAHK
+293 AVADYRVEHAAVNK
-307 IKRKDR
+307 IKRRDSV
-313 ALELTLVPN
+313 LELKLVPN
-322 EDILKSVAT
+322 EDILKCVAAT
-331 SAVPPFTVGF
+331 VPPPFTVGF
-341 AAETDE
+341 AAETND
-347 VERHAREKL
+347 VEQHARDKL
-356 EKKAIDMVAAN
+356 ERKAIDMVAAN
-367 LVGGAGLGFNA
+367 LVGGANVGFNA

-385 IWRGGSQRLARAAKT
+385 IWRGGSLHLPRTTKT
-400 QLARAL
+400 RLARAL

-412 RYAARTDSQTRVY
+412 RYAAR
-425 SGS
+425 GAI